1 MRNPMG
7 AIQRQLLNR
16 FKSQDPQMFA
26 KIQKMIEGKSED
38 ELRTMAQNIAGDR
51 GINLSD
57 FAGQFGIKL

>member
-1 MRNPMG
+1 
-7 AIQRQLLNR
+7 
-16 FKSQDPQMFA
+16 MFA
-26 KIQKMIEGKSED
+26 QIQKMIEGKSED